1 MYSLASRRSKRAVTF
16 DKEANV
22 GMTLWSSVVWVVG
35 ACALGFATTAVFS
48 TWLRLSRNLF
58 LIPYVVLASIFLIG
72 FFTLNGIDVAALLA
86 ANWIWGVVVGV
97 VLAVFLIRNVQSQ
110 PATRKSKGAHLVF
123 EIIWAG
129 LIYGLIDGIYLSVM
143 PVVAIWEA
151 TGGLPWAATL
161 AGKVAVGAICLFAS
175 LMVSV
180 TYHLGYK
187 EFRNR
192 KIRFTVFG
200 PGLMTLG
207 VLISGSPLAAIISH
221 PAMHIA
227 AVLRGPETTIQLP
240 PHQAPV
246 DSMVGARS

>member
-1 MYSLASRRSKRAVTF
+1 
-16 DKEANV
+16 V
-22 GMTLWSSVVWVVG
+22 GMALWSAVVWVVG

-48 TWLRLSRNLF
+48 SWLKLSRNVF
-58 LIPYVVLASIFLIG
+58 LIPYVVLASIFLSC
-72 FFTLNGIDVAALLA
+72 FFALNSIDVAALLA
-86 ANWIWGVVVGV
+86 ANRIWGVVVGV
-97 VLAVFLIRNVQSQ
+97 VLAVVLIRNVRSQ
-110 PATRKSKGAHLVF
+110 PATRKSEGARLAF
-123 EIIWAG
+123 EIVWAG

-143 PVVAIWEA
+143 PVVAIWEG
-151 TGGLPWAATL
+151 TQGLAWSATL
-161 AGKVAVGAICLFAS
+161 PGKVAVGAICLLAS

-187 EFRNR
+187 EFRNS
-192 KIRFTVFG
+192 KIRFPVIG

-246 DSMVGARS
+246 ESMLGAET